1 MAAAAA
7 LGGGMSKKKF
17 WMQIGRML
25 TRLSAL
31 EKEVFLLRFID
42 QLTLKEMSAALH
54 KNKSAVKTHRYRA
67 LPKTRA
73 VAAQFHGLREGL

>member
-1 MAAAAA
+1 
-7 LGGGMSKKKF
+7 MSKKEF
-17 WMQIGRML
+17 WKQIGRML

-31 EKEVFLLRFID
+31 EREIFLLRFFD
-42 QLTLKEMSAALH
+42 QLTLKVMSAALH
-54 KNKSAVKTHRYRA
+54 KSKSTVKTHRYRA